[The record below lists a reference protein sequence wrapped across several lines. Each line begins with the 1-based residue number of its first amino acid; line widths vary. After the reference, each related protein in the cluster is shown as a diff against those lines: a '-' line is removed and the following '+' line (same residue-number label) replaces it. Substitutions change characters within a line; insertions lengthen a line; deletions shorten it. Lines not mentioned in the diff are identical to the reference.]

1 MTGRGSLY
9 SSISKE
15 GVLDDILQH
24 LREEEIA
31 DSEFVWIELLVNNT
45 SFPIDRDML
54 LNRKD
59 FIGDIVNITDSL
71 HQNEKPFKLIKK
83 SIEPLFSSAQGRKFL
98 ESIDEE
104 ELIDLLQKAENML
117 LDYIFVEEHENRIY
131 SD

>member
-1 MTGRGSLY
+1 
-9 SSISKE
+9 
-15 GVLDDILQH
+15 
-24 LREEEIA
+24 
-31 DSEFVWIELLVNNT
+31 
-45 SFPIDRDML
+45 ML

-59 FIGDIVNITDSL
+59 FIGDIVKIADSL
-71 HQNEKPFKLIKK
+71 HQNEKPLKSIRK

-117 LDYIFVEEHENRIY
+117 LDNIFEEEHENRID